1 MTYTPYLIANFNT
14 GLEKRLQPWLIPDE
28 AQEELFDGYVYRGTI
43 SKREGYNYF
52 AIGERN
58 GQPYTESRI
67 VDRAPSEVARTSGG
81 IPVVGNGTPG
91 PYVFRLTH
99 LPVRRGTVSIVAGA
113 QSATDDGL
121 GAFITNPVGG
131 SGTINY
137 TTGDVSITFN
147 ANVAGAVV
155 LFATYDYFPGYPV
168 LMIATFITATN
179 VKTLIVA
186 DSRRLN
192 IYDVTNNILNYLGR
206 ALSITGVT
214 NANPGEIT
222 TSINHDLSTGDRVFI
237 SGVRGTIQVNNVN
250 DGFYTIIRTGATTFT
265 IGVDTTAFGVYI
277 GPSGTVELIYQASI
291 VQPVSDFYSW
301 VNYADKDSN
310 PRLLF
315 TNNIGQI
322 GYYAPHLTPSV
333 GNYVSYPAF
342 APGADFKMKTDAGA
356 DVVTITCLQMFVNK
370 DRLLLLRTT
379 ENGIIRP
386 QRIRI
391 SGTGVNSDNFL
402 TSATGAGFIDIPD
415 GTWIQ
420 GASFNRD
427 DLIIFTEASTW
438 ALKYTGN
445 DTTPFV
451 LDKIDESR
459 GCDAAFSA
467 FTYLNRTSAASPR
480 GLIISDGYRVE
491 RQDLSIPDFSYNS
504 VDGKNFNLCFAGAV
518 DADRDHYLLYPPPG
532 QTQSQR
538 ILTTNYDEDNYSIYR
553 LPLSCMGT
561 YVTGFDITWAD
572 LLKFPNWTSFSAAYG
587 NWNSFAF
594 NSGAPFSLGGGHRGE
609 IWRLAVTEEE
619 DNPVRIRNITKID
632 ANTLEITTD
641 WNNYSDNTN
650 VGDDTKFIDDSLGS
664 DTIFFTA
671 VEGMQEIN
679 GQQYPIVRGSVVGHN
694 VFRVVT
700 PDNTAFTAYTGGGT
714 AVRVI
719 PFSALLKQFNPFI
732 DVGKKV
738 RCGWL
743 YMYVNT
749 TGTDLLR
756 NISIAAITQSLPAV
770 VTTAI
775 DHGLQTGDQVSFF
788 GIGGMTLL
796 NGSVAFITVI
806 DDITFSLNGVD
817 STGFGAYTSGGY
829 ASVTEP
835 AKMVIDVITDDVNH
849 KTQPQN
855 LDQDPYQGNMTNM
868 TFEDGSKKWYKIFIN
883 QTGKFIQFRLR
894 NLQAGA
900 QINIQATMPGFQPV
914 GRLI

>member
-1 MTYTPYLIANFNT
+1 MTYTPYLIANYNT

-28 AQEELFDGYVYRGTI
+28 AQEELFDGYVYRGTL

-52 AIGERN
+52 ATGLRN

-67 VDRAPSEVARTSGG
+67 VDRITSEEATAAG
-81 IPVVGNGTPG
+81 PVVVVGDGTAG
-91 PYVFRLTH
+91 PYGFTLQH
-99 LPVRRGTVSIVAGA
+99 LPVRRGTITITAGA
-113 QSATDDGL
+113 QSARDNGL
-121 GAFITNPVGG
+121 GVFATTPAGG
-131 SGTINY
+131 TGTINY
-137 TTGDVSITFN
+137 TTGVVSITFN
-147 ANVAGAVV
+147 AAVPI
-155 LFATYDYFPGYPV
+155 ATAITITYDYFPGYPV

-179 VKTLIVA
+179 VKVLIVA

-192 IYDVTNNILNYLGR
+192 IYDVTNNILNYLG
-206 ALSITGVT
+206 ATYTITGIT
-214 NANPGEIT
+214 NANPGVVT
-222 TSINHDLSTGDRVFI
+222 TSTAHNLSTGDRVFI
-237 SGVRGTIQVNNVN
+237 YGVRGMTQVNNLN
-250 DGFYTIIRTGATTFT
+250 DGFYTIIRTAANTFS
-265 IGVDTTAFGVYI
+265 IGVDTTAFGAWT
-277 GPSGTVELIYQASI
+277 SGGIVELIYQVSI
-291 VQPVSDFYSW
+291 TQPVSNFYSW
-301 VNYADKDSN
+301 VNYPDNNSN

-315 TNNIGQI
+315 TNNVGQI

-333 GNYVSYPAF
+333 GNYVSYPLFFPAS
-342 APGADFKMKTDAGA
+342 DFQMLTDAGA
-356 DVVTITCLQMFVNK
+356 QVITITCLQMFVNK

-379 ENGIIRP
+379 ENGVIRP

-467 FTYLNRTSAASPR
+467 FTYLNRTSGASPR
-480 GLIISDGYRVE
+480 GLIISDGYKVE

-504 VDGKNFNLCFAGAV
+504 VDGENFNLCFAGAV
-518 DADRDHYLLYPPPG
+518 DADRDHYLIYPPPG

-538 ILTTNYDEDNYSIYR
+538 ILITNYDEDNYSIYR

-561 YVTGFDITWAD
+561 YVTGYDITWAD
-572 LLKFPNWTSFSAAYG
+572 LANFNNWTEFASAYG
-587 NWNSFAF
+587 DWNSFAF
-594 NSGAPFSLGGGHRGE
+594 NRGAPFSLGGGHHGE

-619 DNPVRIRNITKID
+619 DNPVRIRNITKINS
-632 ANTLEITTD
+632 NTLEITTD
-641 WNNYSDNTN
+641 WNNYSDNSN
-650 VGDDTKFIDDSLGS
+650 VGDDTKFEDDALTA
-664 DTIFFTA
+664 DQIFFTG

-679 GQQYPIVRGSVVGHN
+679 GQQYAITSVVSPN
-694 VFRVVT
+694 VFRVAT
-700 PDNTAFTAYTGGGT
+700 PNNTLFTAYTSGGT

-719 PFSALLKQFNPFI
+719 PFSALFKKFNPFI
-732 DVGKKV
+732 EVAKKV

-743 YMYVNT
+743 YMYVDT
-749 TGTDLLR
+749 AGTNLLR
-756 NISIAAITQSLPAV
+756 NISISAITKSSPAV

-775 DHGLQTGDQVSFF
+775 DHGLQTGQQVSFF
-788 GIGGMTLL
+788 GIGGMTQL
-796 NGSVAFITVI
+796 NATFAFITVI
-806 DDITFSLNGVD
+806 SDQTFSLNGVD
-817 STGFGAYTSGGY
+817 STGYGTYTSGGY
-829 ASVTEP
+829 VSAKVP
-835 AKMVIDVITDDVNH
+835 AKMTIDIITDDAND

-855 LDQDPYQGNMTNM
+855 LDQEPYQGNMTNM
-868 TFEDGSKKWYKIFIN
+868 IFESGSKKWYKVFIN

-894 NLQAGA
+894 NVQAGA
-900 QINIQATMPGFQPV
+900 QINVQATIPGFQPV